1 MSDQPDPLKQF
12 SRDLA
17 PANRR
22 SLAED
27 VVDRLR
33 ESIVRGEFGPG
44 QHLSESA
51 LAEAFGTSRGPIR
64 EAFIELERAGLLTI
78 ERHRGARVS
87 HLAQQDITEIYELR
101 RALERLAMERAVSCA
116 TEEDFAAMDAVVAA
130 MAEAVKAGDVHLV
143 VELDI
148 GFHDLVYRAARH
160 ARLYASWSNLRAQI
174 EFFLQSRAKD
184 TSGYLKIAVGEHAA
198 LRDVIRSGSVP
209 DALAM
214 IEEHLRSAYDR
225 LSQIS
230 A

>member
-1 MSDQPDPLKQF
+1 MSDHAGPFKQF

-27 VVDRLR
+27 VAVRLR
-33 ESIVRGEFGPG
+33 ESIVRGEFAPG
-44 QHLSESA
+44 DHLSESA
-51 LAEAFGTSRGPIR
+51 LAEAFGVSRGPIR

-87 HLAQQDITEIYELR
+87 LLAQQDITEIYELR
-101 RALERLAMERAVSCA
+101 RALERLAMERAVQHASD
-116 TEEDFAAMDAVVAA
+116 EDFAAMDAVVEA
-130 MAEAVKAGDVHLV
+130 MAQAVADGDVHQV

-148 GFHDLVYRAARH
+148 GFHDLVYLAARH
-160 ARLYASWSNLRAQI
+160 DRLYASWSNLRAQI
-174 EFFLQSRAKD
+174 EFFLHSRAKD
-184 TSGYLKIAVGEHAA
+184 TTGYLKIAVAEHAA
-198 LRDVIRSGSVP
+198 LRDVIRSKSTA

-230 A
+230 S